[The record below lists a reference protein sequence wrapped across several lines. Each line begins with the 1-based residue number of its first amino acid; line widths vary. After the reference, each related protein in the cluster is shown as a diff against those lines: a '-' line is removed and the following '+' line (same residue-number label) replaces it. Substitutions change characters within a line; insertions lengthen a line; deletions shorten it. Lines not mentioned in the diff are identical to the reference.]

1 MKKQRTFR
9 KRDLTVCIVLR
20 ILVIITIV
28 TQALRGDFENVFL
41 GILTLILFTI
51 PSIIDRKLNIKLP
64 NALETVIL
72 LFIFSAA
79 HKNPFIVCSIVS
91 QNLNIP

>member
-1 MKKQRTFR
+1 MKKERTFR

-72 LFIFSAA
+72 LFIFSAE
-79 HKNPFIVCSIVS
+79 V
-91 QNLNIP
+91 LG

>member
-51 PSIIDRKLNIKLP
+51 PSIIDTKCLRNSNI
-64 NALETVIL
+64 T
-72 LFIFSAA
+72 FHIFSRNFRRDT
-79 HKNPFIVCSIVS
+79 K
-91 QNLNIP
+91 LLWNI

>member
-72 LFIFSAA
+72 LFIFSA
-79 HKNPFIVCSIVS
+79 F
-91 QNLNIP
+91 

>member
-72 LFIFSAA
+72 LFIFS
-79 HKNPFIVCSIVS
+79 PY
-91 QNLNIP
+91 

>member
-51 PSIIDRKLNIKLP
+51 PSIIDRKLNIK
-64 NALETVIL
+64 
-72 LFIFSAA
+72 
-79 HKNPFIVCSIVS
+79 
-91 QNLNIP
+91 

>member
-1 MKKQRTFR
+1 MKKERTFR

-72 LFIFSAA
+72 LFIFSLLFNA
-79 HKNPFIVCSIVS
+79 F
-91 QNLNIP
+91 